1 MQDSALLRR
10 IRSYFTRQLQ
20 ARADVSL
27 LLLGRMASRQVRS
40 MSAISSLDEVEFKV
54 FSQWGEDGIIDW
66 LIERAEIP
74 PHLHSFIEFG
84 VESYAEA
91 NTRFLLQNR
100 NWRGLVMDGD
110 PARIERL
117 NKEKQL
123 FWGYDLTAK
132 SAFITRENVNDL
144 FVDAGFSGE
153 IGLLSIDI
161 DGNDYWVWEAIR
173 AIRPIICV
181 CEYNAVFGDIWPISV
196 PYEPHFVRTR
206 PEFRNLY
213 FGASIAAFRSLASRK
228 GYQFL
233 GTNSGGVN
241 AFFIREDYASRFD
254 SGLANRT
261 AWPSKFRESVD
272 EAGQLTFVGGVE
284 RAQLIRELPV
294 INTETLQKQSLGGL
308 TPLYSE
314 DWLRI
319 LEPKIAQ
326 GMGAVRPT
334 S

>member
-1 MQDSALLRR
+1 MD
-10 IRSYFTRQLQ
+10 
-20 ARADVSL
+20 
-27 LLLGRMASRQVRS
+27 
-40 MSAISSLDEVEFKV
+40 AISSLDEVEFKV

-117 NKEKQL
+117 NKQKQL

-173 AIRPIICV
+173 AVRPIICV

-196 PYEPHFVRTR
+196 PYDPHFVRTR

-213 FGASIAAFRSLASRK
+213 FGASIAAFRSLASQK

-254 SGLANRT
+254 SGL
-261 AWPSKFRESVD
+261 
-272 EAGQLTFVGGVE
+272 
-284 RAQLIRELPV
+284 
-294 INTETLQKQSLGGL
+294 
-308 TPLYSE
+308 
-314 DWLRI
+314 
-319 LEPKIAQ
+319 
-326 GMGAVRPT
+326 
-334 S
+334 

>member
-1 MQDSALLRR
+1 
-10 IRSYFTRQLQ
+10 
-20 ARADVSL
+20 
-27 LLLGRMASRQVRS
+27 MASRQVRS
-40 MSAISSLDEVEFKV
+40 MDAISSLEKVEFKV

-66 LIERAEIP
+66 LIEHAEIP

-84 VESYAEA
+84 VESYSEA

-117 NKEKQL
+117 NKEKHL

-132 SAFITRENVNDL
+132 SAFITRENDL

-173 AIRPIICV
+173 AVRPVICV
-181 CEYNAVFGDIWPISV
+181 CEYNAVLGDIWPISV

-213 FGASIAAFRSLASRK
+213 FGASIAAFRSLASKK

-233 GTNSGGVN
+233 GTNSAGVN
-241 AFFIREDYASRFD
+241 AFFIREDYASRFNTW
-254 SGLANRT
+254 LANPT
-261 AWPSKFRESVD
+261 AWPSKFRESLD
-272 EAGQLTFVGGVE
+272 EAMQLSFVGGLE

-294 INTETLQKQSLGGL
+294 INTETLEKHSLGRL

-319 LEPKIAQ
+319 LEPKFSQ
-326 GMGAVRPT
+326 GIGAVRPT
-334 S
+334 

>member
-1 MQDSALLRR
+1 LLDSALLRR
-10 IRSYFTRQLQ
+10 IRSYFTRQVQ
-20 ARADVSL
+20 ATADVSL

-40 MSAISSLDEVEFKV
+40 MDAISSLEKVEFKV

-74 PHLHSFIEFG
+74 PHLHTFIEFG
-84 VESYAEA
+84 VESYSEA

-117 NKEKQL
+117 NKEKHL
-123 FWGYDLTAK
+123 FWGYDLTAR

-173 AIRPIICV
+173 AVRPVICV
-181 CEYNAVFGDIWPISV
+181 CEYNAVLGDIWPISV
-196 PYEPHFVRTR
+196 PYEPHFIRTR

-213 FGASIAAFRSLASRK
+213 FGASIAAFRSLASKK

-241 AFFIREDYASRFD
+241 AFFIREDYAPRFD
-254 SGLANRT
+254 SWLANTT
-261 AWPSKFRESVD
+261 AWPSKFRESLD
-272 EAGQLTFVGGVE
+272 ESGQLSFIGGLE

-294 INTETLQKQSLGGL
+294 INTETLETHSLGGL

-319 LEPKIAQ
+319 LEQKFAQ

-334 S
+334 

>member
-1 MQDSALLRR
+1 
-10 IRSYFTRQLQ
+10 
-20 ARADVSL
+20 
-27 LLLGRMASRQVRS
+27 MASRQVRA
-40 MSAISSLDEVEFKV
+40 MEVISSLDEVEFKV

-74 PHLHSFIEFG
+74 PNLHSFIEFG
-84 VESYAEA
+84 VESYGEA

-110 PARIERL
+110 PAQIERL
-117 NKEKQL
+117 NRKKEL
-123 FWGYDLTAK
+123 FWAYDLTAK
-132 SAFITRENVNDL
+132 SAFITRENINDL
-144 FVDAGFSGE
+144 FLDSGFSGE

-173 AIRPIICV
+173 AVRPIICV

-213 FGASIAAFRSLASRK
+213 FGASIAALRSLASRK

-241 AFFIREDYASRFD
+241 AFFIREDYASRFE
-254 SGLANRT
+254 SGLVNPM
-261 AWPSKFRESVD
+261 AWPSKFRESLD
-272 EAGQLTFVGGVE
+272 EAGQLSFVGGLE

-294 INTETLQKQSLGGL
+294 INTETLEKQPLRGL

-319 LEPKIAQ
+319 LEPRIAQ